1 MRSVGTTIGGTV
13 TKARRVN
20 GRNDL
25 WEIHVDHSGSGDVS
39 VTLAS
44 GVTCDGYAAICT
56 GNGRML
62 SNSLNFTVSGPGQ

>member
-1 MRSVGTTIGGTV
+1 MRSVRTTIGGTV

-56 GNGRML
+56 GDGRML
-62 SNSLNFTVSGPGQ
+62 SNSPNFTVSGPGQ

>member
-1 MRSVGTTIGGTV
+1 M

-44 GVTCDGYAAICT
+44 RVTCDGYAAICT
-56 GNGRML
+56 GDGRML